1 MVKTTVVVI
10 GASVLFVTVY
20 LALFYLNHV
29 ETNLTNGSNRFIQNE
44 TKWGLLAHISAIMG
58 IQKEPMSC
66 PDVLKYMPQG
76 NWKTRLVTSEE
87 EMEMNRFLQTARTQ
101 HLLPPS
107 LQRADGKCGNVTFDN
122 LKRGFHNLLWFRALC
137 DPYGTTPCCYENF
150 CTNHTVSQCTCDDC
164 YDMRQT
170 INAEHASWVPDNRA
184 CRFPERNNTEM
195 CHILNKMKIIFVGD
209 SFIRHVYLAFLLL
222 LRNNTLDGGLNKYV
236 TKDQHDRCVGLYM
249 FTEKECRGL
258 IDMSPNLCNGNTI
271 LYFREYNS
279 LRVKANISSL
289 IRSVSNQPNTICV
302 VGQGL
307 HDNYDHA
314 RIWSQILFPILT
326 HRKSFN
332 LTWPKIIWS
341 APHAPGL
348 LKTPRVPE
356 QSYGSVIEFNDNIR
370 TYLSKWN
377 IPIFDSFNLTDG
389 VNSFDG
395 AHYGLGV
402 NLIKAKILIEY
413 IRELRSREKS

>member
-1 MVKTTVVVI
+1 MVKIKVVLF
-10 GASVLFVTVY
+10 GTSVLFVTVY
-20 LALFYLNHV
+20 LALFYISHG
-29 ETNLTNGSNRFIQNE
+29 ETNLTNGIKRLIQNE
-44 TKWGLLAHISAIMG
+44 TKWGLLAYISAITG
-58 IQKEPMSC
+58 TQKEPTSC
-66 PDVLKYMPQG
+66 PDILKYMPRG
-76 NWKTRLVTSEE
+76 HWKTRLVTSEE
-87 EMEMNRFLQTARTQ
+87 HIEMKTFLQRARTQ

-107 LQRADGKCGNVTFDN
+107 LQRTDGKCGNVTFDN
-122 LKRGFHNLLWFRALC
+122 LKKGFHNLLWFRALC
-137 DPYGTTPCCYENF
+137 DPYGATPCCHQNV
-150 CTNHTVSQCTCDDC
+150 CTNHNVSQCACDDC

-184 CRFPERNNTEM
+184 CSIPERNNTEM
-195 CHILNKMKIIFVGD
+195 CDILNKMKIIFIGD

-222 LRNNTLDGGLNKYV
+222 LRNNTLDGGMSKYI
-236 TKDQHDRCVGLYM
+236 TKGQHDRCVGLYM

-258 IDMSPNLCNGNTI
+258 IDMYPSLCNGNTF
-271 LYFREYNS
+271 LQLKEYNS
-279 LRVKANISSL
+279 LPVAANISRL
-289 IRSVSNQPNTICV
+289 IRSVSNQRNTICII
-302 VGQGL
+302 GQGI

-314 RIWSQILFPILT
+314 RLWSQLLFPILR

-332 LTWPKIIWS
+332 LTWPKIVWA
-341 APHAPGL
+341 APHAPGM

-356 QSYGSVIEFNDNIR
+356 QSHASVIKFTDHIG
-370 TYLSKWN
+370 TYLSKWD
-377 IPIFDSFNLTDG
+377 IPVFDSFNLTDG